1 MFELHP
7 QLDRDCIAIGDF
19 PLSRLLLMDDAN
31 YPWLILVP
39 RRDGIREIYQLSR
52 NDQLRLIRESSYL
65 ARQLKEGL
73 HADKIN
79 IAALGNQ
86 VAQLHIHHVV
96 RYEND
101 PAWPQPVWGNL
112 AGEEQYEHLQLLAWQ
127 SDLHKMMDLVP
138 VDLST

>member
-101 PAWPQPVWGNL
+101 PAWPQPVWGAAPRRPYTPQVLTTMQDTLYALLTENFNL
-112 AGEEQYEHLQLLAWQ
+112 L
-127 SDLHKMMDLVP
+127 
-138 VDLST
+138 

>member
-7 QLDRDCIAIGDF
+7 QLNRDCIPIGDF

-39 RRDGIREIYQLSR
+39 RRADIREIYQLSR
-52 NDQLRLIRESSYL
+52 NDQQRLIRESSYL
-65 ARQLKEGL
+65 ARQLQEGL

-86 VAQLHIHHVV
+86 VPQLHIHHVA

-101 PAWPQPVWGNL
+101 PAWPHPVWGAVPRRAYTPQVLTTMQDTLYTLLTEDFNL
-112 AGEEQYEHLQLLAWQ
+112 L
-127 SDLHKMMDLVP
+127 
-138 VDLST
+138 